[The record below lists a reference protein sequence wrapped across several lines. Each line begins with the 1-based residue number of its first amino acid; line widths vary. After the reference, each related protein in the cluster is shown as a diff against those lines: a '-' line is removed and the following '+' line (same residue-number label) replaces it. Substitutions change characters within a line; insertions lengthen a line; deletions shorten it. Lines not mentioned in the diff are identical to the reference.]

1 MSKKKYIRAS
11 VSLVRDIKKLSS
23 GQLPSTTFIFMLSQT
38 LKYAYFPGCVAQGA
52 CGELYQSTQA
62 LTQALGIELIELK
75 KAACCGSGTFKEDS
89 QLLEDTVNARNIA
102 LAEALNLPLLT
113 HCSTCQG
120 VIGRVNDR
128 LQDFHGSHPEYV
140 EQVNGLLKKE
150 GCLPYR
156 GTTEVKHLLYALVR
170 DYGLEKIAQRV
181 TRKLS
186 GLKCAAFYGCYL
198 LRAQKSLADED
209 PYNPQAM
216 ENIFEAVGATPIYY
230 PGRTQCCGWPL
241 SSYATTQSFQMAGM
255 HIQEAL
261 AVGADCLVTPCP
273 LCHLNLDSRQPE
285 VEKVIGTKLGLP
297 VLHLPQLIALALG
310 VSPKELGLDRHIVST
325 KPVLAKLGF

>member
-1 MSKKKYIRAS
+1 M
-11 VSLVRDIKKLSS
+11 
-23 GQLPSTTFIFMLSQT
+23 PSQT

-52 CGELYQSTQA
+52 CRELYQSTQA

-102 LAEALNLPLLT
+102 LAEELNLPLLT

-120 VIGRVNDR
+120 VIGHVDERLKACQKKDPAYVLQVNDL
-128 LQDFHGSHPEYV
+128 LQ
-140 EQVNGLLKKE
+140 KE
-150 GCLPYR
+150 GCLPYK
-156 GTTEVKHLLYALVR
+156 GSTEVKHLLYALVT
-170 DYGLEKIAQRV
+170 DYGLEEIQQRV
-181 TRKLS
+181 TKSLS

-198 LRAQKSLADED
+198 LRAQKSMPYDD

-216 ENIFEAVGATPIYY
+216 ENVFRAVGATPIYY
-230 PGRTQCCGWPL
+230 RGRTQCCGWPL
-241 SSYATTQSFQMAGM
+241 ASYATTQSFKMAGM
-255 HIQEAL
+255 HIQDAI
-261 AVGADCLVTPCP
+261 ASGADCMITPCP

-285 VEKVIGTKLGLP
+285 VEKVIGQKLGLP

-310 VSPKELGLDRHIVST
+310 VKPKQLGLDRHIVST
-325 KPVLAKLGF
+325 RPVLEKLGL